1 MTEITYNK
9 IRTRAANTA
18 RELLPPLPTKNTLD
32 DWQSFQDELQS
43 FDIYDAA
50 HTEAD
55 SWDVTIYH
63 YKAMALCM
71 DAPTSVLH
79 AAESQVID
87 QGAEWTGL
95 YESASII
102 CYWIIQAELVE
113 AMESLQGELIE
124 LADNQG
130 QSSPDQI

>member
-1 MTEITYNK
+1 MTDITYDK
-9 IRTRAANTA
+9 IKTRAATMA
-18 RELLPPLPTKNTLD
+18 RELLPAFPTKNTLD
-32 DWQSFQDELQS
+32 AWQAFQDELES

-63 YKAMALCM
+63 GKAMALCT
-71 DAPTSVLH
+71 DVPTSVLN

-87 QGAEWTGL
+87 QGAGWIGL

-102 CYWIIQAELVE
+102 AYWIIQAELVE
-113 AMESLQGELIE
+113 AMESLQCELIE
-124 LADNQG
+124 LADNQIG
-130 QSSPDQI
+130 QF